1 MASNN
6 LRFNRILRK
15 YDFLI
20 KELEDVNEM
29 QSVATREFM
38 RGIATEKGKDTGQDP
53 EPIIIEDE
61 EETPEKIQMEA
72 KYKKLFRKI
81 VIETHPDNQIDG
93 LTDSEKFR
101 LVEIYDS
108 TIEAYDKGDEATLI
122 SNAVK
127 LDLDVSEFEDEFEEI
142 EEACKELETTIQQIQ
157 GTSAWYY
164 MYILKTDAE
173 RKDFIKRFLKL
184 TNDLD
189 ESKLNE

>member
-1 MASNN
+1 
-6 LRFNRILRK
+6 
-15 YDFLI
+15 
-20 KELEDVNEM
+20 
-29 QSVATREFM
+29 M
-38 RGIATEKGKDTGQDP
+38 RGIAVEKGKDTGKDP
-53 EPIIIEDE
+53 EPILIGEDE
-61 EETPEKIQMEA
+61 EVPDKIQMES

-81 VIETHPDNQIDG
+81 VIETHPDKQVDG
-93 LTDSEKFR
+93 LTDSEKIK
-101 LVEIYDS
+101 LVELYDS

-142 EEACKELETTIQQIQ
+142 EEACKELETTIQQVQ

-173 RKDFIKRFLKL
+173 RKDFIKRFLKI

-189 ESKLNE
+189 ESKLGE